1 MWTVCLAIT
10 ALINYGHARLG
21 CKNMQGGDV
30 DWFVAIK
37 LPREADGGWGTSFV
51 YYDPTQEGWMMSPV
65 PIDSYMSAIGATI
78 SQIYVADKSR
88 TFTIAYNDGSPVG
101 EAEWGRGHSKGVA
114 AFDAYTG
121 FWMIHSVPKFPPF
134 YWYGYPSTGRRFGQ
148 SFMCLSLSTRSLED
162 VGQYMRFAEVTPLMG
177 NLPPWHI
184 YFAPSLV
191 DVFNRRSLSYYD
203 PASTTLRAIRTLYGK
218 AALVFSKHRKFGAD
232 IWYDFIAPYF
242 NTPMA
247 VETWR
252 NGYARDLGTTCG
264 LKPNVYD
271 VNYVN
276 LLGRTFANSQD
287 HSKWGVSM
295 NAAVP
300 AVCVGDVN
308 RQESQFRRGGG
319 AVCMMDPK
327 LWRTFYY
334 SVSEYEECP
343 PFR

>member
-1 MWTVCLAIT
+1 
-10 ALINYGHARLG
+10 
-21 CKNMQGGDV
+21 MQGGDV

-51 YYDPTQEGWMMSPV
+51 YFDPTQEGWIMSPV
-65 PIDSYMSAIGATI
+65 PVDSYMSAIGATI

-88 TFTIAYNDGSPVG
+88 TFTIAYSDGSPSG

-114 AFDAYTG
+114 AFDTSVG
-121 FWMIHSVPKFPPF
+121 FWMYQLSPTNLIILD
-134 YWYGYPSTGRRFGQ
+134 WYGYPSTGRR
-148 SFMCLSLSTRSLED
+148 
-162 VGQYMRFAEVTPLMG
+162 Y
-177 NLPPWHI
+177 
-184 YFAPSLV
+184 
-191 DVFNRRSLSYYD
+191 
-203 PASTTLRAIRTLYGK
+203 
-218 AALVFSKHRKFGAD
+218 D

-276 LLGRTFANSQD
+276 LLGRTFANHQD

-300 AVCVGDVN
+300 AVCIGDIN
-308 RQESQFRRGGG
+308 RQESQYRRGGG
-319 AVCMMDPK
+319 AVCILDQK

-334 SVSEYEECP
+334 SVIEYEECP
-343 PFR
+343 PFGGGYRT